1 MFLPMRLISVMT
13 PCFNEEGNVREM
25 YEAVKA
31 LFAGLPQYRYE
42 HIFIDNGSKDRTPVI
57 LRETRGAGHEREG
70 HPQHAELR
78 PRAVRVLRAA
88 AGARRRGH
96 RARVR
101 LPGTSPELIPEFLR
115 RWEAG
120 SKVVVGVKESAD
132 ESGLFYAMRDRYYRT
147 LARIADIEL
156 VRQSTGF
163 GCYDQSVI
171 ESLRRIDDPY
181 PYFRGL
187 IAEIGHEPSLVP
199 FHQPL
204 RQRGISS
211 QNFYT
216 LYDMAFLGIVNHSKV
231 PLRMATM
238 SGFALAIVSLLTA
251 IGYLAAKLL
260 FWNRFS
266 LGIAPILIGFFF
278 LTAVQLFFIGIVG
291 EYIGA
296 IYTQVRHH
304 PHVFEKD
311 RINF

>member
-31 LFAGLPQYRYE
+31 VFAALPQYGYE
-42 HIFIDNGSKDRTPVI
+42 HIFIDNASKDRTAVI
-57 LRETRGAGHEREG
+57 LRELAAQDKNVKVILNARNFGHVRSG
-70 HPQHAELR
+70 YYALLQAHGD
-78 PRAVRVLRAA
+78 AVIAIA
-88 AGARRRGH
+88 CDFQD
-96 RARVR
+96 
-101 LPGTSPELIPEFLR
+101 PPELIPEFLK
-115 RWEAG
+115 RWDAG
-120 SKVVVGVKESAD
+120 SKVVLGVKESAE
-132 ESGLFYAMRDRYYRT
+132 ESGLFYALRDRYYRT

-156 VRQSTGF
+156 VRQFTGF
-163 GCYDQSVI
+163 GCYDQTVI
-171 ESLRRIDDPY
+171 ESLRKIDDPY

-199 FHQPL
+199 FRQPA
-204 RQRGISS
+204 RKRGISS

-216 LYDMAFLGIVNHSKV
+216 LYDLAFLGIVNHSKV
-231 PLRMATM
+231 PLRLATM
-238 SGFALAIVSLLTA
+238 SGFALAILSLITA
-251 IGYLAAKLL
+251 FGYLAAKLL
-260 FWNRFS
+260 FWNSFS

-278 LTAVQLFFIGIVG
+278 LTSVQLFFIGIVG
-291 EYIGA
+291 EYIGS

>member
-1 MFLPMRLISVMT
+1 MFLAMRLISVMT
-13 PCFNEEGNVREM
+13 PCFNEEGNAREM

-31 LFAGLPQYRYE
+31 IFAKLPQYRYE
-42 HIFIDNGSKDRTPVI
+42 HIFIDNASKDRTPVI
-57 LRETRGAGHEREG
+57 LRELAAQDKNVKVILNARNFGHVRSG
-70 HPQHAELR
+70 YYALLQAHGD
-78 PRAVRVLRAA
+78 AVIALACDFQD
-88 AGARRRGH
+88 
-96 RARVR
+96 
-101 LPGTSPELIPEFLR
+101 PPDLIPEFLR

-120 SKVVVGVKESAD
+120 SKVVLGVKESAD
-132 ESGLFYAMRDRYYRT
+132 ESGLFYALRDRYYRM

-171 ESLRRIDDPY
+171 EALRRIDDPY

-199 FHQPL
+199 YRQPA
-204 RQRGISS
+204 RARGISS

-216 LYDMAFLGIVNHSKV
+216 LYDLAFLGIVNHSKV

-238 SGFALAIVSLLTA
+238 TGFALAIVSLLVA
-251 IGYLAAKLL
+251 LGYLAAKLL
-260 FWNRFS
+260 FWNQFS

-278 LTAVQLFFIGIVG
+278 LTSVQLFFIGILG
-291 EYIGA
+291 EYIGS